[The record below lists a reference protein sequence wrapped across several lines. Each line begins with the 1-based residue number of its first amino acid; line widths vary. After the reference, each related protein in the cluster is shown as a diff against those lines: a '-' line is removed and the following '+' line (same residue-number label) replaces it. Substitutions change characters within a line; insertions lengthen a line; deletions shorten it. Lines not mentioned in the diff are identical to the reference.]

1 MPKQTKYKKRKCKQ
15 LKRNLLSN
23 TGNNI
28 DVIFLKL
35 LLSIKLII
43 KEINKGTKIIKIL
56 LLNLIKIK
64 LIKPKSKFKNKVLTL
79 IFK

>member
-28 DVIFLKL
+28 DIIFLKL

-56 LLNLIKIK
+56 LLTLIKIK

>member
-23 TGNNI
+23 TVNNI
-28 DVIFLKL
+28 DIIFLKL

-56 LLNLIKIK
+56 LLTLIKIK

>member
-1 MPKQTKYKKRKCKQ
+1 MTKQTKYKKRKCKQ

-28 DVIFLKL
+28 DIIFLKL